1 MSRRLHHEALCIW
14 PRPILPASPY
24 LEQRSRQQSSP
35 RRLVCYP
42 SDNPELHRR
51 VLHRRCCSD
60 GAKPA
65 SSLPQAHDS
74 WRYPDEG
81 EVRSRDGRGD
91 TLARPSDLPPAE
103 QTEQIS
109 GLDISGDSAS
119 AKLVAAHWGGLHDA
133 LETRWTVE
141 VFVGCAADRQLGG
154 FLVSGGGGAFTA
166 PAIRWPHVPAPGVR
180 YSSQP

>member
-1 MSRRLHHEALCIW
+1 MKALHLA
-14 PRPILPASPY
+14 PP
-24 LEQRSRQQSSP
+24 
-35 RRLVCYP
+35 YP
-42 SDNPELHRR
+42 SCFSISRPTLKTTKLPETTRLLSERQSGTTSR

-74 WRYPDEG
+74 WRYPDKG
-81 EVRSRDGRGD
+81 EVWSRDGRGD

-109 GLDISGDSAS
+109 GLDVSGDSAS

-141 VFVGCAADRQLGG
+141 DFVGCTADRQLGG